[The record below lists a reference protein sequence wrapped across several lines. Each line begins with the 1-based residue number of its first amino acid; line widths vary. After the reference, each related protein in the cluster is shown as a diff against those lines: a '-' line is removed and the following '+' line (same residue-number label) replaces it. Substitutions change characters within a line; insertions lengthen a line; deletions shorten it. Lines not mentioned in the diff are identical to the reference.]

1 MNSVQKPLTFLD
13 LRLPISPCALP
24 NGPAW
29 RIANYRPGQTA
40 LVAPCWA
47 PHFSCLPKKSKQKK
61 APRHPGLRFAQTPLA
76 PALLRG
82 SSRRA
87 IHGPSFLI
95 WHPCQMPL
103 STAPALGLLTGTVR
117 LLNHLCRVENAAC
130 GFSTARGKGGQRCA
144 VDHPTKNYRFAR
156 TDSPVRRVS
165 GIGAEG
171 VERHGCRERRDGT
184 RMSLRDVPLERRWS
198 ERTPSAQRA
207 GPYAGRAFSLLT
219 FSLRAQRESE
229 APWKA
234 QSVALYRGK
243 RGEPCKNPRQ
253 HAKVCRRPRT

>member
-1 MNSVQKPLTFLD
+1 MDWQSVLLCRRCFLGLPLRFPRHLTTD
-13 LRLPISPCALP
+13 CALH
-24 NGPAW
+24 G
-29 RIANYRPGQTA
+29 
-40 LVAPCWA
+40 
-47 PHFSCLPKKSKQKK
+47 
-61 APRHPGLRFAQTPLA
+61 
-76 PALLRG
+76 ALLSLCARKEKVSKEKVRPASG
-82 SSRRA
+82 PDRCAPGVRSFHRCSTGTARRA
-87 IHGPSFLI
+87 ILGPSHLSRR
-95 WHPCQMPL
+95 PCRSTPSTPIPL
-103 STAPALGLLTGTVR
+103 TLLTGTVR